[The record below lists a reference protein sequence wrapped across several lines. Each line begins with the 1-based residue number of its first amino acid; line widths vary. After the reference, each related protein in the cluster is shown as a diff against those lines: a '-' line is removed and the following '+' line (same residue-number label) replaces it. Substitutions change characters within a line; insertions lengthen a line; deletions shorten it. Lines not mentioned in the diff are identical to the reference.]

1 MGSGHIMR
9 CLTLASAARQ
19 AGAIVVMGGH
29 CTIPWLCP
37 RLEEEGYLF
46 WEEPCPPQADVS
58 CLLAQLEDMARRIH
72 CPTRDCAVIL
82 DGYHFTPLSQSA
94 ARKQARVLLVIDD
107 YHHLPRYDCDILLNQ
122 NPGSEVYSYQGS
134 VGLKLLGPEYALL
147 RPEFK
152 APPPSGGRAKGLLLS
167 LGGGDFSGVLPRL
180 APVLH
185 VPSMRDKILRVIA
198 GSTPK
203 KVIHTLWGH
212 GPFRLEILPRVD
224 DMPSLLADTDLCVS
238 AGGSTCWEL
247 CRMGVPFLTVEVAE
261 NQRRICNWLD
271 EYDFAPH
278 FSISALTALLENTEL
293 RSEHAAALR
302 HLVDGRGA
310 ERVMD
315 TLFKFAYRG
324 K

>member
-134 VGLKLLGPEYALL
+134 VGLKLLALNT
-147 RPEFK
+147 R
-152 APPPSGGRAKGLLLS
+152 
-167 LGGGDFSGVLPRL
+167 
-180 APVLH
+180 
-185 VPSMRDKILRVIA
+185 
-198 GSTPK
+198 
-203 KVIHTLWGH
+203 
-212 GPFRLEILPRVD
+212 
-224 DMPSLLADTDLCVS
+224 C
-238 AGGSTCWEL
+238 
-247 CRMGVPFLTVEVAE
+247 
-261 NQRRICNWLD
+261 
-271 EYDFAPH
+271 
-278 FSISALTALLENTEL
+278 SALNLKPPLHQGVGQKAFFSVWEEEIFPVSCPAWPLSST
-293 RSEHAAALR
+293 SPPCGIKYCAALR
-302 HLVDGRGA
+302 EAR
-310 ERVMD
+310 R
-315 TLFKFAYRG
+315 K